1 MPEDIGGAGTDWDG
15 IDVGGG
21 GGFAPADIGADYG
34 GPEGWGVDYG
44 GGGGG
49 GTGGLSSEGVG
60 DIIEAATAA
69 RLQGAGRPFSLP
81 IAQAELE
88 EESWLGGLGNFFG
101 FGPYRAENDP
111 QFGFKERR
119 GVGDPYAETA
129 VAQLGLQTPPQD
141 FGGRDDEPLPPQL
154 RRPPPLPALEEAATY
169 RDPYGPQVFN
179 PQPYEGYDFT
189 TAGFRGLPSDLF
201 YRPQVAQG
209 GGLMGLRNQAKQ
221 VARQGRG
228 GDTMLMHMR
237 PDEVAGLAS
246 LGGVTRN
253 PDTGL
258 PENFLGPLLG
268 GMLGASLGPA
278 GWLGGALATGAGA
291 GLGQAAQSYML
302 GEEDPL
308 KKGLLA
314 GLGTAVTAGL
324 FRGGAE
330 FLGGAPTGY
339 EPIKAGSLQAGQ
351 VVGEGGLGASQQFL
365 PIEEMVAQGTDPL
378 TGSYNLADYQRT
390 FGAPQFA
397 GGSGLSGIQSGAQ
410 KMTASM
416 LDNPFTA
423 AGAFSGLGG
432 MAAEQAMLPKYTGPL
447 PTSGTGGT
455 YRDPRLV
462 PDTRRPTQLAQT
474 ADLTQYGYGPEGRF
488 FYPNIMDPHRLGYTQ
503 YAQAGGLQSLP
514 IDDEVEETETV
525 EEVEGSITDLP
536 VEAPTEL
543 AEGGIGS
550 LPIAGGA
557 EALIEDVTQQA
568 IAAIK
573 GDHPEPEI
581 AITRF
586 AEVFGPGAFEGLRR
600 IIIQEERARGLGR
613 AHEGLVRGADGGRDD
628 LRRGNIDGRE
638 AINVSS
644 GEHIWS
650 ADDVA
655 LAGDGNTEAGARRLD
670 AARNKLRMM
679 AHGTIKRPNY
689 IGEEGVEE
697 VFEEV
702 GVA

>member
-1 MPEDIGGAGTDWDG
+1 MPEDIGGAGTDWD
-15 IDVGGG
+15 DA
-21 GGFAPADIGADYG
+21 GFAPADIGEDYG

-81 IAQAELE
+81 IAQDPLE
-88 EESWLGGLGNFFG
+88 EESWLEGLGNLFG
-101 FGPYRAENDP
+101 IGRYNPLNDP
-111 QFGFKERR
+111 ITGLVGGLDYAGAHQREWSPRFSGNFPGSPLTSNIVE
-119 GVGDPYAETA
+119 GDPYAQTA

-154 RRPPPLPALEEAATY
+154 RRPPPLPVLEEAATY

-268 GMLGASLGPA
+268 VMAGSAFAPATAGLMTQALYTGLGAA
-278 GWLGGALATGAGA
+278 G
-291 GLGQAAQSYML
+291 GQALQSYML
-302 GEEDPL
+302 GEDDPL
-308 KKGLLA
+308 QKGLMAGLTAGALHGALGFGAEALGGTPNVTDIRAAKEIGPGELA
-314 GLGTAVTAGL
+314 GHFKDVPSLPAGVT
-324 FRGGAE
+324 
-330 FLGGAPTGY
+330 
-339 EPIKAGSLQAGQ
+339 SAGQ
-351 VVGEGGLGASQQFL
+351 NV
-365 PIEEMVAQGTDPL
+365 
-378 TGSYNLADYQRT
+378 
-390 FGAPQFA
+390 
-397 GGSGLSGIQSGAQ
+397 
-410 KMTASM
+410 TASM
-416 LDNPFTA
+416 LRNPYTTQMM
-423 AGAFSGLGG
+423 LGG
-432 MAAEQAMLPKYTGPL
+432 VGGLAAEEATRPAYAGPL
-447 PTSGTGGT
+447 PKSGGGGT
-455 YRDPRLV
+455 YRDPRLA
-462 PDTRRPTQLAQT
+462 PDTRRPTQYAQT
-474 ADLTQYGYGPEGRF
+474 TDLSQYGYGPEGRF
-488 FYPNIMDPHRLGYTQ
+488 FAPNIIDPHRLGYTQ

-628 LRRGNIDGRE
+628 LRRGNIDGKE
-638 AINVSS
+638 PINVSS

-679 AHGTIKRPNY
+679 AHGTTKRPNY
-689 IGEEGVEE
+689 IGEEGVDE